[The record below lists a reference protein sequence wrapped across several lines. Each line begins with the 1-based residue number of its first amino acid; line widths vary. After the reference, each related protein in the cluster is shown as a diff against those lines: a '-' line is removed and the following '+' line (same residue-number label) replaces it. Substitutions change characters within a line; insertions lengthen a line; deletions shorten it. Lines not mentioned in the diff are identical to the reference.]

1 MTATVK
7 LNDWDTDTQTF
18 IINLK
23 LHCDALLSPVTGPLS
38 LNYTVTESA
47 LTQTYLKSESRAC

>member
-47 LTQTYLKSESRAC
+47 LT